1 MSLHADQSQVQFVP
15 GNDLSSVGYD
25 RFPDDEGD
33 GINDEQID
41 DVEAPDPQALTR
53 CDLNQSQ
60 FAPPGSASSSA
71 VQILHF
77 ASEATPR
84 SASYT
89 SPSLQTSPVMR
100 RHQTQQGQNV
110 STPSSPIYQSVPL
123 WPLESRE
130 EAALLHYYTV
140 KLGPMVPPT
149 THGLKKRD
157 GLTFAARCRRPSKPL
172 LRHRAAARG
181 SLSLAF
187 VCHSRQFIFPPK

>member
-1 MSLHADQSQVQFVP
+1 MP

-25 RFPDDEGD
+25 GFPEDEGD

-53 CDLNQSQ
+53 YALNQSH
-60 FAPPGSASSSA
+60 FAPGSASSNA

-77 ASEATPR
+77 TSEATPR

-89 SPSLQTSPVMR
+89 SSPLQTSPVIQ
-100 RHQTQQGQNV
+100 RHQTQQGPNV
-110 STPSSPIYQSVPL
+110 STPSSPMYQSVPL

-130 EAALLHYYTV
+130 EAELLHYYAV

-149 THGLKKRD
+149 NAWIKKRD
-157 GLTFAARCRRPSKPL
+157 RLTFCSSMSPTL
-172 LRHRAAARG
+172 
-181 SLSLAF
+181 
-187 VCHSRQFIFPPK
+187 